1 MLVAARPGEPPENL
15 IDVAR
20 HRRDH
25 AMLQLLVKNEEA
37 CDVSLE
43 DMEEGD

>member
-1 MLVAARPGEPPENL
+1 MLVASRPGEPPENL

-20 HRRDH
+20 SKRDH

-37 CDVSLE
+37 CDVGLE
-43 DMEEGD
+43 DMESD